1 MGASMPSPASPAPK
15 RRSAR
20 TGHKTIYSPPYE
32 LVVARMRE
40 VRLAAGLSQEDLAD
54 RLGRTQLW
62 VSRTE
67 RGERRVDLLEWI
79 EFLLACEA
87 DLPACLAEIIG
98 KVRLPRGK

>member
-1 MGASMPSPASPAPK
+1 MPPSTPPNPQ

-20 TGHKTIYSPPYE
+20 TGHKTIYTPPYE
-32 LVVARMRE
+32 LVVTKMRKA
-40 VRLAAGLSQEDLAD
+40 RLAAGLSQEDLAD

-67 RGERRVDLLEWI
+67 RGERRADLLEWL
-79 EFLLACEA
+79 EFMLGCEA
-87 DLPACLAEIIG
+87 DIQAFLTEVIK

>member
-1 MGASMPSPASPAPK
+1 MPSPASPDPK

-20 TGHKTIYSPPYE
+20 TGHKTIYTPPYE
-32 LVVARMRE
+32 LVVAKMRQA
-40 VRLAAGLSQEDLAD
+40 RLASGLSQEDLAD

-79 EFLLACEA
+79 EFLLGCEA
-87 DLPACLAEIIG
+87 DIQAFLGEVVK